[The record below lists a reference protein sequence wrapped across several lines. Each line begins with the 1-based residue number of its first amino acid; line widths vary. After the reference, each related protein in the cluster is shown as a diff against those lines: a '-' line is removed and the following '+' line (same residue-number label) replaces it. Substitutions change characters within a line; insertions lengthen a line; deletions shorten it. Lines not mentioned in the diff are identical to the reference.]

1 MCDAGQ
7 DTSFFGVCRQAIGI
21 LHRYKGKRGG
31 MCVTVSS
38 LDWEDERHRLVWSKG
53 NGYDV
58 VQRMLTLGPREHF
71 FSVIVGQ
78 VLTYLYVSFL
88 VCNREKGTFS
98 CLAHCQT
105 EIKQWV

>member
-1 MCDAGQ
+1 
-7 DTSFFGVCRQAIGI
+7 
-21 LHRYKGKRGG
+21 

-38 LDWEDERHRLVWSKG
+38 LDWEDERCRLAWAKG
-53 NGYDV
+53 NGYGAM
-58 VQRMLTLGPREHF
+58 QSMLTLGPRDQHF
-71 FSVIVGQ
+71 FSVTVSQ

-88 VCNREKGTFS
+88 VCNREKGTLS